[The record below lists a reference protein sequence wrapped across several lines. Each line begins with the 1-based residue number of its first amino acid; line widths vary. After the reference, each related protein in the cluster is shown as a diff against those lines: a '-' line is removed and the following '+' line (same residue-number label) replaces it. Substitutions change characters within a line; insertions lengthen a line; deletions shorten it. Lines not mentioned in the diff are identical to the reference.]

1 MSEIQQK
8 NLSALMKILS
18 SIRYFARQ
26 RLPLRS
32 QSGSKSNF
40 CQLLPGMASQ
50 RNKPIYFNYHS
61 KSNFK

>member
-1 MSEIQQK
+1 
-8 NLSALMKILS
+8 MKILS

-50 RNKPIYFNYHS
+50 RNKPIDFNYHS